1 MKKLT
6 YLFVVMLM
14 SSISVDAQVTMAVP
28 KNYAIVV
35 HGGAGGIRK
44 GQLTAEEEQ
53 AYKVAL
59 EKAIAAGEE
68 ILKSGGKAVD
78 AVEKAITMLEDDTL
92 FNAGKGAV
100 FAANEKHELDAS
112 IMNGADLNAGA
123 VAGVTTIKNPILA
136 ARAVMDKSQHV
147 MFGGKGAEDFA
158 EKNGCE
164 IVENEYFS
172 TKANKARL
180 EKAKKNEGKKSGL
193 NKDWQSDKYGT
204 VGAVAIDL
212 EGNMAAG
219 TSTGGMVNKKHGR
232 IGDSPLIGSGTYA
245 DNISGAVSCTGW
257 GEYFIRLGMAKAVCD
272 RMELQALKA
281 DEAARTMIHDKLAP
295 MGATGGVIV
304 IDRYGNMAIDFNTAG
319 MFRAWASSN
328 GKRGVAMYGKDDK

>member
-1 MKKLT
+1 MNKLT
-6 YLFVVMLM
+6 YLLISMMMLGF
-14 SSISVDAQVTMAVP
+14 SVDAQVSMSLP
-28 KNYAIVV
+28 SPYAIVI

-44 GQLTAEEEQ
+44 EQLSANEEQ
-53 AYKVAL
+53 AYKAAL
-59 EKAIAAGEE
+59 EKALAAGEK
-68 ILKSGGKAVD
+68 ILKDGGNAVD
-78 AVEKAITMLEDDTL
+78 AVQKAIMILEDDTL

-123 VAGVTTIKNPILA
+123 VAGVSTIKNPILA

-158 EKNGCE
+158 EKNGCDV
-164 IVENEYFS
+164 VENSYFS
-172 TKANKARL
+172 TKSNKERL
-180 EKAKKNEGKKSGL
+180 ERAKKNEGKKSGL

-204 VGAVAIDL
+204 VGAVAMDL
-212 EGNMAAG
+212 KGNVAAG
-219 TSTGGMVNKKHGR
+219 TSTGGMVNKKQGR

-257 GEYFIRLGMAKAVCD
+257 GEYFIRLGMAKAICD
-272 RMELQALKA
+272 RIELQALKA

-304 IDRYGNMAIDFNTAG
+304 IDRSGNMAMDFNTAG
-319 MFRAWASSN
+319 MFRAWANSN
-328 GKRGVAMYGKDDK
+328 GDRGIAMYGKDDK